1 MHPGA
6 SADNRCIGTVA
17 PGVSLQFAILTQ
29 PPAYSALDRLGVDRK
44 EAIRRDVY
52 HMARLGLNA
61 FRLHL
66 WDVELTDADGTDG
79 TYIATVPVKSLRP
92 SLTWLLPAAYPS
104 FMARSYA
111 GTPSAGLHPRH
122 PEFAVITLPALA
134 KDHPVN
140 LTLRALLLYKKH

>member
-1 MHPGA
+1 M
-6 SADNRCIGTVA
+6 
-17 PGVSLQFAILTQ
+17 
-29 PPAYSALDRLGVDRK
+29 DRK

-66 WDVELTDADGTDG
+66 WDLELT
-79 TYIATVPVKSLRP
+79 
-92 SLTWLLPAAYPS
+92 
-104 FMARSYA
+104 
-111 GTPSAGLHPRH
+111 AGLHPRH
-122 PEFAVITLPALA
+122 PEFAVITLPPLA